1 MMDIDEAQVK
11 KIAGLARLSLTR
23 DELSL
28 YQGQLVK
35 ILHSMEE
42 LSRVDTTDVPPTSS
56 VSGVENVMREDE
68 VEAFPDTESIL
79 DGAPEREGSYYKVRK
94 VIE

>member
-23 DELSL
+23 DELGL

-42 LSRVDTTDVPPTSS
+42 LSRLDTTDVPPTSS

-68 VEAFPDTESIL
+68 VEAFPDAESIL